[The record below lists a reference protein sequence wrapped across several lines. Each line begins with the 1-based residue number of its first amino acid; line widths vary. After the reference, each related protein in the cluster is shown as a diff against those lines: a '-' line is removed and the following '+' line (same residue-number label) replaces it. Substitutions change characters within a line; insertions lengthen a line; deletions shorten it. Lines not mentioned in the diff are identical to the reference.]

1 MELNKEIIK
10 GHLESIILSLLQER
24 DLYGY
29 EISKLIREYS
39 KEAFEVKDGT
49 LYVVLKRLEKSGL
62 VISYWGDC
70 KSGGGRRKYFKI
82 TDDGIDYLQEKR
94 IEWKFL
100 RYVMNI
106 FLGGEEN
113 EGDR

>member
-10 GHLESIILSLLQER
+10 GHVESIVLSLLQEK

-29 EISKLIREYS
+29 EISKLIRENS

-49 LYVVLKRLEKSGL
+49 LYVVLKRLEKADL

-70 KSGGGRRKYFKI
+70 KSGGGRRRYFKI
-82 TDDGIDYLQEKR
+82 TEEGIKYLKEKKV
-94 IEWKFL
+94 EWEFL
-100 RYVMNI
+100 KSVMNV
-106 FLGGEEN
+106 FLEGE
-113 EGDR
+113 

>member
-10 GHLESIILSLLQER
+10 GHVESIILSLLQEK

-29 EISKLIREYS
+29 EISKLIRENS

-49 LYVVLKRLEKSGL
+49 LYVVLKRLEKLGL

-82 TDDGIDYLQEKR
+82 KCGIYFNSIIIIFDTLF
-94 IEWKFL
+94 KFF
-100 RYVMNI
+100 NCFTFFI
-106 FLGGEEN
+106 
-113 EGDR
+113 

>member
-10 GHLESIILSLLQER
+10 GHVESIILSLLQEK

-29 EISKLIREYS
+29 EISKLIRENS

-49 LYVVLKRLEKSGL
+49 LYVVLKRLEKLGL

-70 KSGGGRRKYFKI
+70 KSGGGRRKYRVNGNF
-82 TDDGIDYLQEKR
+82 
-94 IEWKFL
+94 
-100 RYVMNI
+100 
-106 FLGGEEN
+106 
-113 EGDR
+113 

>member
-10 GHLESIILSLLQER
+10 GHVESIILSLLQEK

-29 EISKLIREYS
+29 EISKLIRENS

-49 LYVVLKRLEKSGL
+49 LYVVLKRLEKLGL
-62 VISYWGDC
+62 VISYWADC

-82 TDDGIDYLQEKR
+82 TEDGVNYLKEKKS
-94 IEWKFL
+94 EWEFL
-100 RYVMNI
+100 KSIMNI
-106 FLGGEEN
+106 FLGGE
-113 EGDR
+113 

>member
-10 GHLESIILSLLQER
+10 GHVESIILSLLQGK

-29 EISKLIREYS
+29 EISKLIRENS

-49 LYVVLKRLEKSGL
+49 LYVVLK
-62 VISYWGDC
+62 SYWGDC

-82 TDDGIDYLQEKR
+82 TEDGVNYLKEKKS
-94 IEWKFL
+94 EWEFL
-100 RYVMNI
+100 KSIMNI
-106 FLGGEEN
+106 FLGGE
-113 EGDR
+113 

>member
-10 GHLESIILSLLQER
+10 GHVESIILSLLQKK

-29 EISKLIREYS
+29 EISKLIRENS
-39 KEAFEVKDGT
+39 KEIFEVKDGT
-49 LYVVLKRLEKSGL
+49 LYVVLKRLEKLGF

-82 TDDGIDYLQEKR
+82 TEEGLKHLEEKKV
-94 IEWKFL
+94 EWEFL
-100 RYVMNI
+100 KNVMNV
-106 FLGGEEN
+106 FLGGK
-113 EGDR
+113 

>member
-10 GHLESIILSLLQER
+10 GHVESIVLSLLQEK

-29 EISKLIREYS
+29 EISKLIRENS
-39 KEAFEVKDGT
+39 KKAFEVKDGT

-82 TDDGIDYLQEKR
+82 TEEGIKYLKEKKV
-94 IEWKFL
+94 EWEFL
-100 RYVMNI
+100 KSVMNI
-106 FLGGEEN
+106 FLGGE
-113 EGDR
+113 